1 MIFKTSPARQT
12 MRREMLL
19 GKPRRTGV
27 LEKRDF
33 VVKKLVVSGQTR
45 RVTILSPNLERG

>member
-12 MRREMLL
+12 VEREIVL
-19 GKPRRTGV
+19 GKPHWAGV

-33 VVKKLVVSGQTR
+33 VVKDADVVG
-45 RVTILSPNLERG
+45 SP